1 MVIKKIKHE
10 KELVHEA
17 VRVGTVYFEKRG
29 AGKFDPD
36 DHADLKIRA
45 IYTLLVKDQLIQP
58 LAKGQEDVIH
68 MKHKLALWMKRQ
80 LPADHPLKAD

>member
-1 MVIKKIKHE
+1 MAIKKIKYE

-58 LAKGQEDVIH
+58 LAKDQEDVIH
-68 MKHKLALWMKRQ
+68 MKHKLALWIERQ

>member
-1 MVIKKIKHE
+1 MAIKKIKHE

-17 VRVGTVYFEKRG
+17 VRVGSLYFEKRG
-29 AGKFDPD
+29 AGKFDAD

-58 LAKGQEDVIH
+58 LAKDQEDVIH
-68 MKHKLALWMKRQ
+68 MKHKLALWIERQ
-80 LPADHPLKAD
+80 LPSDHPLKAD

>member
-1 MVIKKIKHE
+1 MAIKKIKHE

-29 AGKFDPD
+29 AGIFDPD

-68 MKHKLALWMKRQ
+68 MKHKLALWIERQ

>member
-68 MKHKLALWMKRQ
+68 MKHKLALWIERQ